1 MEFYLIHPEV
11 SQLGYWYPRGVVLS
25 QVKESNISGF
35 MAFPI
40 TGTEIL
46 LIKKHN
52 KFFITF
58 NSDSSVSPQFQ
69 ISHYPLLCQ
78 KTMKVQK
85 KNGVVPGNLQK
96 AC

>member
-11 SQLGYWYPRGVVLS
+11 SQLGSLYPRGVVLS

-46 LIKKHN
+46 LIKK
-52 KFFITF
+52 T
-58 NSDSSVSPQFQ
+58 
-69 ISHYPLLCQ
+69 
-78 KTMKVQK
+78 
-85 KNGVVPGNLQK
+85 
-96 AC
+96 

>member
-25 QVKESNISGF
+25 QVKGSNISGF

-46 LIKKHN
+46 LIKK
-52 KFFITF
+52 T
-58 NSDSSVSPQFQ
+58 
-69 ISHYPLLCQ
+69 
-78 KTMKVQK
+78 
-85 KNGVVPGNLQK
+85 
-96 AC
+96 